1 MLLTI
6 ISGLLICLSLITSYK
21 EFKKDTSIIKQ
32 VYLKRGWDYLKA
44 LGLVLIVSTFV
55 ITIYSLPL
63 PAFLTWSWLSLFSE
77 QPTNVMLQ
85 PFSSGSVI
93 FIILFWFIL
102 SLSVPYLAKLEEE
115 TFRSNKFTQK
125 DRIKTS
131 IIFGLLHMTM
141 GVNLSI
147 AIIIG
152 LMGYIYSIFYV
163 SGFKKSNSQDFE
175 IQDQLGIVYSTSIH
189 AKYNFILITIVATL
203 SLLACFY

>member
-21 EFKKDTSIIKQ
+21 EFKKDTSIIKE
-32 VYLKRGWDYLKA
+32 VYFKRGWDYLRA
-44 LGLVLIVSTFV
+44 FGLVLLITPCV
-55 ITIYSLPL
+55 IAIYNLPL
-63 PAFLTWSWLSLFSE
+63 PSFFTWSWLSLFDE

-93 FIILFWFIL
+93 FIILFWIIL
-102 SLSVPYLAKLEEE
+102 SLSLPYLAKLEEE

-141 GVNLSI
+141 GVCLSI

-152 LMGYIYSIFYV
+152 LIGYIYSIFYV
-163 SGFKKSNSQDFE
+163 SGFQKSKSQDFKV
-175 IQDQLGIVYSTSIH
+175 QDQLGVMYSTSIH
-189 AKYNFILITIVATL
+189 AKYNFILVTIVAVF

>member
-1 MLLTI
+1 
-6 ISGLLICLSLITSYK
+6 
-21 EFKKDTSIIKQ
+21 
-32 VYLKRGWDYLKA
+32 
-44 LGLVLIVSTFV
+44 
-55 ITIYSLPL
+55 
-63 PAFLTWSWLSLFSE
+63 
-77 QPTNVMLQ
+77 
-85 PFSSGSVI
+85 
-93 FIILFWFIL
+93 
-102 SLSVPYLAKLEEE
+102 
-115 TFRSNKFTQK
+115 
-125 DRIKTS
+125 
-131 IIFGLLHMTM
+131 M